1 MAREDTICS
10 HTILEQEVLVVEDVT
25 EDPRFAGID
34 RLRELDI
41 RSYAGARVRT
51 DEGHA
56 IGVLCCIDDEPR
68 TYTLDERQDLR
79 LFADEATE
87 QLELRRR
94 LNHPSLQGAPD
105 G

>member
-1 MAREDTICS
+1 M
-10 HTILEQEVLVVEDVT
+10 
-25 EDPRFAGID
+25 
-34 RLRELDI
+34 
-41 RSYAGARVRT
+41 RT
-51 DEGHA
+51 AEGHA

-68 TYTLDERQDLR
+68 TYTRDERQDLR
-79 LFADEATE
+79 LFADEAME